1 MPPPSPR
8 LGMHR
13 AARAARARRCE
24 ATPGLGTLRGE
35 RVRELRRREAPSVL
49 CAALHLCSGLQAA
62 DFRGRVVLD
71 ARLPRREGAKGGCG
85 TGAEPTGHRA
95 ALERQRHSRC
105 PGRDAAQSPSARAAA
120 PSLSLSPSPR
130 SGQAAPL
137 PCAGVWRSPSAPPRR
152 PEGAQGTAPCL
163 ARTSVLVSTPRLL
176 LAPADQDGGRGG
188 N

>member
-1 MPPPSPR
+1 MPPPPR
-8 LGMHR
+8 LGRHR

-49 CAALHLCSGLQAA
+49 CAAPHLCSSLQAA

-95 ALERQRHSRC
+95 AFEWQRHSRC

-120 PSLSLSPSPR
+120 PSLSPPSPR

-137 PCAGVWRSPSAPPRR
+137 PCAGVWRPPSAPPRR

-163 ARTSVLVSTPRLL
+163 PRTDFRSREHRLAVSR
-176 LAPADQDGGRGG
+176 AADQYGGRGG

>member
-1 MPPPSPR
+1 MPPPPR

-49 CAALHLCSGLQAA
+49 CAAPHLCSSLQAA

-85 TGAEPTGHRA
+85 TGAEPTLCGV
-95 ALERQRHSRC
+95 
-105 PGRDAAQSPSARAAA
+105 GAAA
-120 PSLSLSPSPR
+120 TLTLSRTRCCAVSFSTRCCAFTEPVSQPQIWASRSFAVRWCLATTVGAATQARRSTRHRTMPR
-130 SGQAAPL
+130 
-137 PCAGVWRSPSAPPRR
+137 
-152 PEGAQGTAPCL
+152 
-163 ARTSVLVSTPRLL
+163 ARTSVLVSTSRCCSRQRRPIRRK
-176 LAPADQDGGRGG
+176 RGE
-188 N
+188 

>member
-1 MPPPSPR
+1 MLPPPR

-49 CAALHLCSGLQAA
+49 CAAPHLCSSLQAA

-95 ALERQRHSRC
+95 AFEWQRHSRC
-105 PGRDAAQSPSARAAA
+105 PGRDAAQPPSAHAAA
-120 PSLSLSPSPR
+120 PSLSPSPSPR

-137 PCAGVWRSPSAPPRR
+137 PCAGVWRPPSAPPRR

-163 ARTSVLVSTPRLL
+163 PRTDFRSREHRLAVSR
-176 LAPADQDGGRGG
+176 AADQYGGRGG